1 MSTTTTTS
9 GTPKSARPAARKVF
23 GGLMGVMV
31 ALVMMGC
38 PKPPPP
44 PPPAPLPP
52 PPPPP
57 PPVSLESLG
66 QDMKADARVTFS
78 GGLEVEQ
85 DQEALGRA
93 VVSLADAL
101 AKGDDTKLDTLLD
114 ARAKELLSELR
125 NSGAWQDQTKQIE
138 SVRVVFVGGGVNFA
152 ESVTAQAAIATDPVA
167 LRAEL
172 EAVKDRLPFDFAE
185 QMKEWTEKLTTPE
198 GRKEIAD
205 QLQTTLDGMKASG
218 STNEAAQKRLEAM
231 IKGLRAEGGPPGA
244 EAGAS
249 FGTLIALQDPRGA
262 YLTGWR
268 AINIGDTWSFA
279 GAPAT
284 PETRARA
291 EAFDG
296 IGMLGFQGVVV
307 VKRTA
312 GDKKPDDAGDDAAD
326 GDDGAP
332 GADGDGGEGDKKD
345 KPDDGGG
352 GRKKS
357 TPAGPVMVPG
367 GG

>member
-1 MSTTTTTS
+1 MSMTTTTS
-9 GTPKSARPAARKVF
+9 GPSKTARPAARKVF

-44 PPPAPLPP
+44 PPPAPPPP

-66 QDMKADARVTFS
+66 QDMKADARVTFAS
-78 GGLEVEQ
+78 GLEVEQ
-85 DQEALGRA
+85 DQESLGRA
-93 VVSLADAL
+93 LVSLADAL

-114 ARAKELLSELR
+114 AKARELLSELR
-125 NSGAWQDQTKQIE
+125 NSGAWQDQTKQVE
-138 SVRVVFVGGGVNFA
+138 SVRVVFLGGVNLG
-152 ESVTAQAAIATDPVA
+152 ESAAARAAYATDPA
-167 LRAEL
+167 AIRAEL
-172 EAVKDRLPFDFAE
+172 DAIGDKLPFDTAE
-185 QMKEWTEKLTTPE
+185 KMKEWAEKLPTPE

-205 QLQTTLDGMKASG
+205 ELQKTVEAMKASG
-218 STNEAAQKRLEAM
+218 SANEMQQKTFEEM
-231 IKGLRAEGGPPGA
+231 IKMLRADAAPAGA

-249 FGTLIALQDPRGA
+249 IGALIAVQDPRGS

-268 AINIGDTWSFA
+268 AINVGDTWSFT

-284 PETRARA
+284 PETRPRA

-296 IGMLGFQGVVV
+296 VGAQGFQGVVI
-307 VKRTA
+307 VKKPA
-312 GDKKPDDAGDDAAD
+312 DDKKPGDAGAD
-326 GDDGAP
+326 GADGADGAP
-332 GADGDGGEGDKKD
+332 GADGDGGDSDKKD
-345 KPDDGGG
+345 KPDDGD
-352 GRKKS
+352 KKKN
-357 TPAGPVMVPG
+357 TPAGPVTIPG